1 MPGPPQG
8 NLRGYVREALGAITR
23 SWVACPWELCDLF
36 SMLRGLA
43 ADRFPGRKELQYSVI
58 SVFLFL
64 RFFAAAIL
72 SPKLFELCS
81 HPIVSST
88 DLLPPPRRSPCCA
101 RLMNVCAAYE
111 ASPGIYS
118 FCWNCGVSVA
128 TTCGIG

>member
-1 MPGPPQG
+1 MRASPPLPCTCNQAH
-8 NLRGYVREALGAITR
+8 LRGYVGAALSAIVG

-72 SPKLFELCS
+72 SPKLFELAS
-81 HPIVSST
+81 RPIVST
-88 DLLPPPRRSPCCA
+88 GAPCAPPVGLGPGSPH
-101 RLMNVCAAYE
+101 
-111 ASPGIYS
+111 
-118 FCWNCGVSVA
+118 
-128 TTCGIG
+128 

>member
-1 MPGPPQG
+1 MCLKGWLLKKQLVPTAHVWQCCGGFGRFSNSLPGPPQG

-81 HPIVSST
+81 HPIVSSA
-88 DLLPPPRRSPCCA
+88 DFLPRRSS
-101 RLMNVCAAYE
+101 RHAAP
-111 ASPGIYS
+111 A
-118 FCWNCGVSVA
+118 
-128 TTCGIG
+128 